1 MGIFKQIRLLLLGV
15 LLISST
21 GLGLAY
27 IGLIQTQKNV
37 EIENKIGLLR
47 GISQRSVKLE
57 LAGQKS
63 DLMIEELDKS
73 LQTISQNK
81 QKLYLS
87 PQIQQFYQSRL
98 ITIEKDWNTLE
109 QSIQKARK
117 DRRYRSLLLTQS
129 EAFWELCNRT
139 ALEAQELSRKEVY
152 NLIWIELL
160 LIAANA
166 SGLFIFYVK
175 GEKIAKQ
182 VRDTLNFVTFYTGD
196 VLATIEKQERG
207 IHQQALCVNETT
219 ITVDELR
226 ASSYKAAENSK
237 LSVDQAERVV
247 ELANGGDRLVE
258 QTLMEVISIK
268 EEVDS
273 MAEQIQQLSQQTA
286 QIGQISTWVKD
297 LAFQTN
303 ILALNANI
311 EAVRAGE
318 SGQEFSVVAREI
330 RQLAVQSQEF
340 AERISTIVTEI
351 HLTILSTIKATAM
364 GTHKATEGEQI
375 ARETA
380 TAFVEVKDAI
390 DRITIAAREVAYS
403 AQEQLVAL
411 QQISE
416 SMNSLNQSANE
427 TVTEIRQTQ
436 LETQKFT
443 ELMLNLK
450 HLMG

>member
-1 MGIFKQIRLLLLGV
+1 VGIFKQIRWLLLGV
-15 LLISST
+15 LVISST

-27 IGLIQTQKNV
+27 LGLMKAQENV
-37 EIENKIGLLR
+37 EVGNQIGLLR
-47 GISQRSVKLE
+47 GSSQRSVKLE
-57 LAGQKS
+57 LAGKKSDQLIENIELLIQKIRKQKKRVYLSSKMQNFYQYRINFIDTEWKILEQLIQKS
-63 DLMIEELDKS
+63 
-73 LQTISQNK
+73 
-81 QKLYLS
+81 
-87 PQIQQFYQSRL
+87 
-98 ITIEKDWNTLE
+98 
-109 QSIQKARK
+109 RK
-117 DRRYRSLLLTQS
+117 DSRFKPLLLTQS
-129 EAFWELCNRT
+129 EAFWELCDRT
-139 ALEAQELSRKEVY
+139 ALEAQELSRQDVY
-152 NLIWIELL
+152 KTIWIELL

-166 SGLFIFYVK
+166 AGLFFFYVK

-182 VRDTLNFVTFYTGD
+182 VRETLSFVTFYTGD

-219 ITVDELR
+219 ITVDQLR
-226 ASSYKAAENSK
+226 ASSYKAAENSN
-237 LSVDQAERVV
+237 LSVEQAERVV
-247 ELANGGDRLVE
+247 ELANSGDRLVE
-258 QTLMEVISIK
+258 QTLMEVINIK
-268 EEVDS
+268 DEVDS

-286 QIGQISTWVKD
+286 QIGQISIWVKD

-311 EAVRAGE
+311 EAVRAGD

-330 RQLAVQSQEF
+330 RQLAVQSQE
-340 AERISTIVTEI
+340 AGEKISAIVTEI
-351 HLTILSTIKATAM
+351 HSTILSTIKATAT
-364 GTHKATEGEQI
+364 GAHKATEGEQI

-380 TAFVEVKDAI
+380 ASFIEVKDAI

-403 AQEQLVAL
+403 AREQLVAL

-416 SMNSLNQSANE
+416 SMNSLNQSATE

-450 HLMG
+450 NLMG

>member
-1 MGIFKQIRLLLLGV
+1 MQ
-15 LLISST
+15 
-21 GLGLAY
+21 A
-27 IGLIQTQKNV
+27 QENV
-37 EIENKIGLLR
+37 EVGNQIGLLR
-47 GISQRSVKLE
+47 GSSQRSVKLE
-57 LAGQKS
+57 LAGKKS
-63 DLMIEELDKS
+63 DQMIENIELSIQK
-73 LQTISQNK
+73 IRKHKK
-81 QKLYLS
+81 QIYLYS
-87 PQIQQFYQSRL
+87 KMQIFYQSRIDVIDKEWKIL
-98 ITIEKDWNTLE
+98 KQL
-109 QSIQKARK
+109 IQKSRK
-117 DRRYRSLLLTQS
+117 DSRFKPLLFSQS
-129 EAFWELCNRT
+129 EAFWELCDRM
-139 ALEAQELSRKEVY
+139 ALEAQELSRQNVY
-152 NLIWIELL
+152 KIIGIELI
-160 LIAANA
+160 LIVANA
-166 SGLFIFYVK
+166 VSLFIFYVK

-226 ASSYKAAENSK
+226 ASSYKAAENSN

-247 ELANGGDRLVE
+247 ELANSGDRLVE
-258 QTLMEVISIK
+258 QTLMEVINIK
-268 EEVDS
+268 DEVDS

-286 QIGQISTWVKD
+286 QIGQISIWVKD

-311 EAVRAGE
+311 EAVRAGD

-330 RQLAVQSQEF
+330 RQLAVQSQE
-340 AERISTIVTEI
+340 AGEKISAIVTEI
-351 HLTILSTIKATAM
+351 HSTILSTIKATAT

-375 ARETA
+375 AREAA
-380 TAFVEVKDAI
+380 TAFIEVKDAI

-403 AQEQLVAL
+403 AREQLVAL

-416 SMNSLNQSANE
+416 SMNSLNQSAAD
-427 TVTEIRQTQ
+427 TVVEIRQTQ

-450 HLMG
+450 NLMG